1 MQRVANGLRQLVH
14 RLRRDETRQMKDMD
28 DDVQQLKE
36 LFRARVGT
44 TWVQA
49 SAANTSPKL
58 IGEGWRGRPWVA
70 MRTAMS
76 QTGQDSVHEWICRH
90 LNTYTGFFP
99 WKLP

>member
-1 MQRVANGLRQLVH
+1 
-14 RLRRDETRQMKDMD
+14 MD